1 MPSLRALGLG
11 LAILV
16 QLMAA
21 KPVVSQAVAATD
33 YEPSSIT
40 KPVGSTPALPLTGGK
55 LSSTSP
61 LNIQTNV
68 TR

>member
-1 MPSLRALGLG
+1 MPLLYVLGLG
-11 LAILV
+11 LTILV

-21 KPVVSQAVAATD
+21 KPIVSQVVAAID
-33 YEPSSIT
+33 YKPLSIT
-40 KPVGSTPALPLTGGK
+40 KPIESILALPLIGGK